1 MLLILTSE
9 RVRTIQCCY
18 VVTRKLEAEQTTF
31 GTPCFLLL
39 LYYLMVT
46 IAKICDLATLPLNI
60 ALYYLIAFYKTS
72 DIPNS
77 YIDLLVF
84 LCLKNK
90 LKKAQWEHK

>member
-31 GTPCFLLL
+31 GTPCFLFL

-46 IAKICDLATLPLNI
+46 IAEICDLAALPLDT
-60 ALYYLIAFYKTS
+60 ALYCLIAFHKTS

-77 YIDLLVF
+77 YIDLLIF

-90 LKKAQWEHK
+90 LDKAQWGHK